1 MTWHAKFSKHIND
14 WISFKETDVH
24 HTLKLRSH
32 CKRTGEGEPRRG
44 EAKRSGK
51 AETTSEFPVSKW
63 LIYDHKHGITMF
75 LVENSFLKLV
85 NKQQQR
91 PLILDMDS

>member
-1 MTWHAKFSKHIND
+1 MIGYLSKKQMFIIPLSCVHTASELAKGSQ
-14 WISFKETDVH
+14 E
-24 HTLKLRSH
+24 
-32 CKRTGEGEPRRG
+32 